1 MNQLSFNR
9 DKDLFDVIDIL
20 SESLV
25 SGHKVAYCCAG
36 MKNCSVILASDLRTD
51 GRERAV
57 DEAARHVHRNLSCLN
72 DLSLSCLRQEF
83 VAGDVEIITDN
94 SLYLI
99 YRNLVLLFADNLLS
113 DLLSK
118 FNCNLLMCKSSVC
131 NKSYCNPFYWN
142 VGNMVDYR
150 TYMDCNSCFCIASL

>member
-1 MNQLSFNR
+1 MFRLSFYW
-9 DKDLFDVIDIL
+9 DKYLFNVVDIL

-25 SGHKVAYCCAG
+25 SRHKVAYCCAG

-57 DEAARHVHRNLSCLN
+57 DKAARHVHRNLSCLN
-72 DLSLSCLRQEF
+72 DLPLSCLRQEF

-99 YRNLVLLFADNLLS
+99 YRNLVLLLAYYLL
-113 DLLSK
+113 
-118 FNCNLLMCKSSVC
+118 CNLLCKLDCDFLMCKCCVC
-131 NKSYCNPFYWN
+131 
-142 VGNMVDYR
+142 DQ
-150 TYMDCNSCFCIASL
+150 

>member
-1 MNQLSFNR
+1 MNQLSFDR
-9 DKDLFDVIDIL
+9 DKNLFDVIDIL

-25 SGHKVAYCCAG
+25 SRHKVAYCSAG

-51 GRERAV
+51 GRERAI
-57 DEAARHVHRNLSCLN
+57 DEAARHIHRNLSCLY

-83 VAGDVEIITDN
+83 IAGDVEIITDY

-99 YRNLVLLFADNLLS
+99 YRDLVLLFADNLLS

-118 FNCNLLMCKSSVC
+118 FNCNISMSKGRIC
-131 NKSYCNPFYWN
+131 NKRDQCAFQFTE
-142 VGNMVDYR
+142 V
-150 TYMDCNSCFCIASL
+150 